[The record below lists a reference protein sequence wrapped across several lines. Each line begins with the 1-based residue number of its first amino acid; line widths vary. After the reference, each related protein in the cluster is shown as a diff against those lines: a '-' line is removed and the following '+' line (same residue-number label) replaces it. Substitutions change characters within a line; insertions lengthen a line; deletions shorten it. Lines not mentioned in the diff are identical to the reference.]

1 MSRVSTLFERFQQT
15 CAEDIP
21 AYQTLVHEIQAAQA
35 RLEDLELVRS
45 STLVRLARA
54 CSVWQETGEGALDV
68 LVLMRQAL
76 RTYGQRLSIPALLWQ
91 RLSRGG
97 VFCSVHALE
106 TECAQ
111 RVELVA
117 DDWQTD
123 WLESTAQIDHL
134 HLRRTDRPATGD
146 GLLYAMTAGAFWHY
160 QSKAQQVATHASL
173 FAEAGSTLLVMLPT
187 GSGKS
192 VVAQLPAWLDTQEN
206 GGTTLVVVPTVALAL
221 EQQIK
226 ALRYFQIDH
235 ATEYIPRSWTAQT
248 PGEMREQ
255 IVREIKAGELPLL
268 YVSPEALMQSRLYH
282 ICLQAAQE
290 GKLRRLVIDEAHLV
304 ESWGAGFRTDFQFL
318 STYHTQLLAC
328 SQGRLQT
335 LLLSATVSTS
345 CARLLKHLFG
355 GHGAFYEICAHRLR
369 PEPGYW
375 FSFAQQT
382 ASRERRVQ
390 EALHHLPRPLILYV
404 STRDDAEH
412 WLHRLRQEGW
422 RRLAAFTGE
431 TPEQE
436 RASLI
441 HAWNADSI
449 DLMIATSAFG
459 LGVDKSD
466 VRSIVHACLPESLE
480 RFYQEVGRAGRDGY
494 SSISLVCTTIHD
506 FALAKGMH
514 RSARITTEKALARWE
529 GMRQGQHFTHRERA
543 DVALVDLNA
552 LPAGSPDMLR
562 SRANLSWNEHTLLL
576 MQRAGLIQITGAN
589 QKVDVP
595 EPVPWEQ
602 EQQVRARYLEITLL
616 KPEVTAFAENEVFRT
631 RLEEVRSLEREEIE
645 ENLRHMQRVI
655 REYAVWQGQSD
666 SQKHARQCLAHRL
679 AQLYPYCA
687 LACGG
692 CPFCRAGGQAPYVEP
707 LSVEIEPELVI
718 HPEVTI
724 CYELRQL
731 LGSKAAMNVFWES
744 GDSGPAFKE
753 HLAQGLA
760 GLVWAGVQQILLP
773 DELLCDQ
780 PWMRDLLRQIAG
792 SHTGPHQIAAHL
804 AASQQ
809 IPLYDVPTVLVYP
822 GHERDADYIHRRLH
836 VVIEGWRTRG
846 IPLIRVVARQ
856 LFLESEG
863 GFFMDRVSGT
873 SETLK
878 NLVVLLE
885 RWQGP
890 ALF

>member
-1 MSRVSTLFERFQQT
+1 
-15 CAEDIP
+15 
-21 AYQTLVHEIQAAQA
+21 
-35 RLEDLELVRS
+35 
-45 STLVRLARA
+45 
-54 CSVWQETGEGALDV
+54 
-68 LVLMRQAL
+68 
-76 RTYGQRLSIPALLWQ
+76 
-91 RLSRGG
+91 
-97 VFCSVHALE
+97 
-106 TECAQ
+106 
-111 RVELVA
+111 VELVA
-117 DDWQTD
+117 DDWHTD
-123 WLESTAQIDHL
+123 WLENTAEIDHL
-134 HLRRTDRPATGD
+134 HQRRNDQTATGD
-146 GLLYAMTAGAFWHY
+146 GLLYAMTAGAFWRY

-187 GSGKS
+187 GAGKS

-226 ALRYFQIDH
+226 ALRYFQTES
-235 ATEYIPRSWTAQT
+235 ATEYIPRSWTGQT
-248 PGEMREQ
+248 PMGVREQ

-318 STYHTQLLAC
+318 STYHAQLLAQ
-328 SQGRLQT
+328 SQGTLRT
-335 LLLSATVSTS
+335 LLLSATVSSS
-345 CARLLKHLFG
+345 CARLLKQLFG
-355 GHGAFYEICAHRLR
+355 GPGPFYEICAHRLR

-375 FSFAQQT
+375 FSFAQQALT
-382 ASRERRVQ
+382 RERRVQ

-404 STRDDAEH
+404 STVDDAEH
-412 WLHRLRQEGW
+412 WQRRLRQQGW

-436 RASLI
+436 RAHLI
-441 HAWNADSI
+441 EAWNASTI
-449 DLMIATSAFG
+449 DLMIATAAFG

-529 GMRQGQHFTHRERA
+529 GMRQCQHFTHRERA

-552 LPAGSPDMLR
+552 LPAGSPDMLK
-562 SRANLSWNEHTLLL
+562 SKANLSWNEHTLLL

-589 QKVDVP
+589 QTIDVP
-595 EPVPWEQ
+595 DPAPQ
-602 EQQVRARYLEITLL
+602 ERESQVRAKYLEITLL
-616 KPEVTAFAENEVFRT
+616 KPDITAYAENEAFRT
-631 RLEEVRSLEREEIE
+631 RLEEVRSLERGEIE
-645 ENLRHMQRVI
+645 DNLRHMQRVI
-655 REYAVWQGQSD
+655 REYAVWQGQPD
-666 SQKHARQCLAHRL
+666 SQQHARQCLAQRL
-679 AQLYPYCA
+679 AKLYPYCA

-692 CPFCRAGGQAPYVEP
+692 CSFCRAQRQAPYVEP
-707 LSVEIEPELVI
+707 LSVEIEPELVV
-718 HPEVTI
+718 HPEATL

-744 GDSGPAFKE
+744 GESEPVLRE
-753 HLAQGLA
+753 HLAHLLA
-760 GLVWAGVQQILLP
+760 GLVWAGVQQLLLP
-773 DELLCDQ
+773 DELLSDQ
-780 PWMRDLLRQIAG
+780 PWMRDLLRQLAV
-792 SHTGPHQIAAHL
+792 SHAGPHQIAAQL
-804 AASQQ
+804 AGTHQ
-809 IPLYDVPTVLVYP
+809 IPLYDRPTVIVYP
-822 GHERDADYIHRRLH
+822 GHERDADYVHRRLH
-836 VVIEGWRTRG
+836 VVIEGWRTRSV
-846 IPLIRVVARQ
+846 PLIHVVARQ

-863 GFFMDRVSGT
+863 GFFMDRIDGK

-878 NLVVLLE
+878 NLSGLLE